1 MKLKEI
7 KITVLGLGYVGIVLA
22 NEFSKKYSC
31 IGYDIDKKRISE
43 LKNNIDRTQQLK
55 AHEIK
60 KSKILF
66 TSNNNEIRNSNI
78 YIITVP
84 TPIYTNKKPNLNSLI
99 MATKLVAKFL
109 NKTNYVI
116 YESTV
121 YPGTTEEVCIPLLEK
136 HSSLKANIDFFVGY
150 SPERINPSDKKNKL
164 TNINKI
170 VSSQSLKSTNFIK
183 KLYQSIIKNAQ
194 IYTADTIK
202 IAEAAKIIENTQR
215 DINIALMNELS
226 ILFRKLD
233 INTLKVIEAAS
244 TKWNFLKFY
253 PGLVGG
259 HCIGVDPYYLTYKSI
274 NAGYDPKIIL
284 SGRKINDN
292 MGKEI
297 AKFLYD
303 KFKTK
308 KIISINI
315 LGLTFKENCNDIR
328 NSRIIDI
335 INYFNSK
342 RCQIKCHDPLLE
354 YKKINIENI
363 NIINSPFHKLKKTD
377 ILFIN
382 VAHEIFKKKSDK
394 DIKKLLKKNTVI
406 YDLKGMLSKREF
418 ITNKLYNYFTP

>member
-1 MKLKEI
+1 MIIAIDGSASSGKGTLAKRLARHFSLSHLD
-7 KITVLGLGYVGIVLA
+7 TGALYRAVGL
-22 NEFSKKYSC
+22 
-31 IGYDIDKKRISE
+31 
-43 LKNNIDRTQQLK
+43 QL
-55 AHEIK
+55 
-60 KSKILF
+60 L
-66 TSNNNEIRNSNI
+66 
-78 YIITVP
+78 
-84 TPIYTNKKPNLNSLI
+84 
-99 MATKLVAKFL
+99 
-109 NKTNYVI
+109 
-116 YESTV
+116 
-121 YPGTTEEVCIPLLEK
+121 
-136 HSSLKANIDFFVGY
+136 
-150 SPERINPSDKKNKL
+150 
-164 TNINKI
+164 
-170 VSSQSLKSTNFIK
+170 
-183 KLYQSIIKNAQ
+183 
-194 IYTADTIK
+194 
-202 IAEAAKIIENTQR
+202 
-215 DINIALMNELS
+215 
-226 ILFRKLD
+226 
-233 INTLKVIEAAS
+233 
-244 TKWNFLKFY
+244 
-253 PGLVGG
+253 
-259 HCIGVDPYYLTYKSI
+259 

-377 ILFIN
+377 ILLIN